1 MDVNNITPREI
12 ILGILLEITE
22 NGAYSHL
29 AIRSALD
36 KYQYLGKQDRSFI
49 TRICEGTLE
58 RMITIDYII
67 GQFSTVKV
75 SKMKPVLRGILRFS
89 VYGFHPS
96 VCHLQ

>member
-67 GQFSTVKV
+67 GSSV
-75 SKMKPVLRGILRFS
+75 SASMS
-89 VYGFHPS
+89 
-96 VCHLQ
+96 